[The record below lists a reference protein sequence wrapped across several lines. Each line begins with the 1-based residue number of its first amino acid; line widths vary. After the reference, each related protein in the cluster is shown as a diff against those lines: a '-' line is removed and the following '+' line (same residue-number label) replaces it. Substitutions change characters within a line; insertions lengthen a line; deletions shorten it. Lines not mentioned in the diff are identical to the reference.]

1 MKRKPAID
9 RFFFERALWRKGI
22 MRVAGFDEVGRGP
35 LAGPVVAAAAVLP
48 PAWLQSGLPKELK
61 GLNDSKQLTAA
72 QRARFF
78 EILTTRDDVA
88 LAIARVEAEQ
98 VDDFNILRA
107 THHAMNEALVALAPA
122 PEHAL
127 VDGTPV
133 QMLQLPQTAIV
144 KGDARSYS
152 IAAAS
157 VVAKVTRDRLME
169 EHAARWP
176 EYGFAEHKGYS
187 TPRHLAALAKHGPC
201 PIHRRSFAPVRERQQ
216 LELARTLMTQPTHR
230 PQAGQARL

>member
-1 MKRKPAID
+1 MRRKPAID
-9 RFFFERALWRKGI
+9 RFFFERVLWRRGVTRI
-22 MRVAGFDEVGRGP
+22 AGFDEVGRGP

-48 PAWLQSGLPKELK
+48 LVWLQSGLPKELK
-61 GLNDSKQLTAA
+61 GLNDSKQLTAE
-72 QRARFF
+72 QRQRFF
-78 EILTTRDDVA
+78 DVLTRRDDVA
-88 LAIARVEAEQ
+88 LAIARVEAPQ
-98 VDDFNILRA
+98 VDDINILQA
-107 THHAMNEALVALAPA
+107 THRAMHEALAALIPA

-133 QMLQLPQTAIV
+133 RMLQLPQTAIV

-169 EHAARWP
+169 EHHARWP

-201 PIHRRSFAPVRERQQ
+201 PIHRRSFAPVRQQ
-216 LELARTLMTQPTHR
+216 ELDLAGTLMMRPTVRAQASQP
-230 PQAGQARL
+230 RL

>member
-1 MKRKPAID
+1 MRRKRAVD
-9 RFFFERALWRKGI
+9 RFFFERALWRKGLT
-22 MRVAGFDEVGRGP
+22 RVAGFDEVGRGP

-48 PAWLQSGLPKELK
+48 MAWLQSGLPKELK
-61 GLNDSKQLTAA
+61 GLNDSKQLTAE
-72 QRARFF
+72 QRQRFF
-78 EILTTRDDVA
+78 EVLTTRDDVA
-88 LAIARVEAEQ
+88 FAIARVESEQ

-107 THHAMNEALVALAPA
+107 THRAMNQAWAALLPA

-133 QMLQLPQTAIV
+133 RMLQLPQTAIV

-157 VVAKVTRDRLME
+157 VVAKVTRDRLMT
-169 EHAARWP
+169 EHDARWP

-201 PIHRRSFAPVRERQQ
+201 PIHRRSFAPVREWQP
-216 LELARTLMTQPTHR
+216 ELAGTLMTQLANR
-230 PQAGQARL
+230 PQASQPRL

>member
-1 MKRKPAID
+1 M
-9 RFFFERALWRKGI
+9 
-22 MRVAGFDEVGRGP
+22 
-35 LAGPVVAAAAVLP
+35 
-48 PAWLQSGLPKELK
+48 AWLQSGLPKELK
-61 GLNDSKQLTAA
+61 GLNDSKQLTAE
-72 QRARFF
+72 QRQRFF
-78 EILTTRDDVA
+78 EVLTARDDVA

-107 THHAMNEALVALAPA
+107 THCAMNEALAALIPA

-133 QMLQLPQTAIV
+133 RMLQLPQTAIV

-169 EHAARWP
+169 EHHARWP

-201 PIHRRSFAPVRERQQ
+201 PIHRRSFAPVRERQP
-216 LELARTLMTQPTHR
+216 EPSGALMAQPIRPTQANQP
-230 PQAGQARL
+230 RL

>member
-1 MKRKPAID
+1 MRRKPAID
-9 RFFFERALWRKGI
+9 RFFFERTLWRKGI
-22 MRVAGFDEVGRGP
+22 TRVAGFDEVGRGP

-48 PAWLQSGLPKELK
+48 AAWLVSGLPKELK
-61 GLNDSKQLTAA
+61 GLNDSKQLTAEER
-72 QRARFF
+72 QRFF
-78 EILTTRDDVA
+78 DILTTRGDVVFA
-88 LAIARVEAEQ
+88 LARVEAEQ
-98 VDDFNILRA
+98 VDSFNILRA
-107 THHAMNEALVALAPA
+107 THRAMNEALAALVPA

-133 QMLQLPQTAIV
+133 RMLQLPQTAIV

-169 EHAARWP
+169 EHHARWP

-201 PIHRRSFAPVRERQQ
+201 PIHRRSFAPVREQALRF
-216 LELARTLMTQPTHR
+216 RRPLMAPPVNR
-230 PQAGQARL
+230 PPADRPRL